1 MDCWT
6 VLQLADDADER
17 TIKRTYARLLKSCR
31 PDDDAEG
38 FQRLREAYE
47 QALNIAR
54 WRADNEEVETVE
66 APMAEQAHGNLN
78 DLAEL
83 MDVRPLSPAS
93 FEPPMAKNAY
103 DLAEL
108 MNISPLSPAAF
119 EAPKPDPAH
128 ALLAG
133 VNLHNL
139 DERWAQAQQQSCEE
153 TFQAG
158 LLRHCFE
165 APGERSA
172 IAGWAMQH
180 LEWLT
185 PWQQV
190 VMTPWQ
196 HEALTSEL
204 LQDYRR
210 TLQELLEEKA
220 EREFITQL
228 THYNEQAW
236 LRVFDQQQQWQRII
250 LQLLHDTQWS
260 VPLFERVCQA
270 FGWDD
275 QKGVY
280 PEPEWMW
287 RGLVSRCEQES
298 FYINLQDKAQ
308 DTRRTS
314 ADALAAR
321 LLLTP
326 MTATQQMSI
335 IGTFGQNEWNAC
347 QHLGETLTWRYP
359 QLIERLPQ
367 SDLFFWRKFV
377 PRPIYVQVLIRLWA
391 IFALAAVLN
400 LAHVQTEELDFG
412 VVLILVV
419 LAILPAAVFFRITQV
434 WVWMSSSFMVADLWL
449 SQYLIPKRVN
459 PNQYWLVLRHG
470 IPQLA
475 MLVACGLMLGIL
487 GAITY
492 AGMLLINL
500 LHSKRIGHMGEKSL
514 NYPWLNGLHW
524 AFWSPLQV
532 VFLVVMV
539 AVIIVAQHYLPT
551 VPWTHIDLPKR

>member
-6 VLQLADDADER
+6 VLQLTDDADER
-17 TIKRTYARLLKSCR
+17 TIKRAYARLLKSCR

-47 QALNIAR
+47 HALSDAR
-54 WRADNEEVETVE
+54 WRADNEEEQSAS
-66 APMAEQAHGNLN
+66 APVLEQAYGNLN

-83 MDVRPLSPAS
+83 MDIRPLSPAP
-93 FEPPMAKNAY
+93 FET
-103 DLAEL
+103 
-108 MNISPLSPAAF
+108 
-119 EAPKPDPAH
+119 PKPDPAQ
-128 ALLAG
+128 ALVTGLN
-133 VNLHNL
+133 VHNL
-139 DERWAQAQQQSCEE
+139 DERWAQAQQQQCADA
-153 TFQAG
+153 FQAG

-165 APGERSA
+165 APGERGA
-172 IAGWAMQH
+172 ITRWAVQH

-185 PWQQV
+185 PWQRV
-190 VMTPWQ
+190 AMTPWQ
-196 HEALTSEL
+196 HEALTGEL
-204 LQDYRR
+204 LQEYRH
-210 TLQELLEEKA
+210 TLQDLLEQKA
-220 EREFITQL
+220 EREFVTQL

-280 PEPEWMW
+280 PEPAWMW

-298 FYINLQDKAQ
+298 FYASLQDKAQ

-321 LLLTP
+321 LLLIP
-326 MTATQQMSI
+326 MTATQQMRI
-335 IGTFGQNEWNAC
+335 IERFGQNEWNAC
-347 QHLGETLTWRYP
+347 QHLGDTLTWRYP

-377 PRPIYVQVLIRLWA
+377 PRPIYTQLLIRLWA
-391 IFALAAVLN
+391 IFALAVGLN
-400 LAHVQTEELDFG
+400 LAHDQTEKLDFG
-412 VVLILVV
+412 VVLIFLV
-419 LAILPAAVFFRITQV
+419 LAIVPAAIGFRITQM
-434 WVWMSSSFMVADLWL
+434 WAGMSSSFMVADVWL
-449 SQYLIPKRVN
+449 SQYLIPKRLN

-487 GAITY
+487 GAVTY
-492 AGMLLINL
+492 AGTLLINL
-500 LHSKRIGHMGEKSL
+500 LHTKRIGHLGDKSL
-514 NYPWLNGLHW
+514 AYPWLNGLHW
-524 AFWSPLQV
+524 AFWSPLQA

-539 AVIIVAQHYLPT
+539 AVIIVAQHYLPA

>member
-31 PDDDAEG
+31 PDDDPEG

-47 QALNIAR
+47 AALGYAR
-54 WRADNEEVETVE
+54 WRADNEEEEHATAVVEQTDS
-66 APMAEQAHGNLN
+66 NLK

-83 MDVRPLSPAS
+83 MDVRPLSPAV
-93 FEPPMAKNAY
+93 FEAPAPKSAY

-108 MNISPLSPAAF
+108 MDVSTLSPAPF
-119 EAPKPDPAH
+119 EAPKPDPVH
-128 ALLAG
+128 ALLTGLNAD
-133 VNLHNL
+133 NL
-139 DERWAQAQQQSCEE
+139 DERWAQARQQDCSDA
-153 TFQAG
+153 FQAG

-172 IAGWAMQH
+172 ITRWAMQH

-185 PWQQV
+185 PWQRV
-190 VMTPWQ
+190 AMTPWQ
-196 HEALTSEL
+196 HDALTSEL
-204 LQDYRR
+204 LQEYRLN
-210 TLQELLEEKA
+210 LQELLEQKA

-236 LRVFDQQQQWQRII
+236 LRVFDQQQQWQHII

-260 VPLFERVCQA
+260 VPLFDRVCQA

-275 QKGVY
+275 QKGVFA
-280 PEPEWMW
+280 EPAWMW
-287 RGLVSRCEQES
+287 RSLVSRCEQES
-298 FYINLQDKAQ
+298 FYISLQDKAQ

-326 MTATQQMSI
+326 MTATQQMRI
-335 IGTFGQNEWNAC
+335 IGRFGQNEWNAC

-377 PRPIYVQVLIRLWA
+377 PRPIYVHVLIRLWA
-391 IFALAAVLN
+391 IFALGAVLN
-400 LAHVQTEELDFG
+400 LVQVQTEKLDFG
-412 VVLILVV
+412 VVLILVA
-419 LAILPAAVFFRITQV
+419 LAILPAAVFFRITQM
-434 WVWMSSSFMVADLWL
+434 WVGMSSSFIVADVWL

-475 MLVACGLMLGIL
+475 MLVVCGLILGIL

-492 AGMLLINL
+492 TGMLLINL

-514 NYPWLNGLHW
+514 KFPWLNGLHW

-539 AVIIVAQHYLPT
+539 AVIIVAQHYLPV
-551 VPWTHIDLPKR
+551 VPWTHIELPKR